1 MMRFTYDPI
10 KHQMATD
17 LNYLDMQFR
26 ETLQCLK
33 YTLMHLKIIVG
44 IIFLAVFFKLL
55 FEVGVVEWYNG
66 ILDGVITCGVLG
78 IYVYLCDLEGK
89 L

>member
-44 IIFLAVFFKLL
+44 I
-55 FEVGVVEWYNG
+55 GVVEWYNG

-78 IYVYLCDLEGK
+78 VYVYLCDLEGK